1 MPAFTGT
8 LKSNEIFAAL
18 YNMII
23 SQEVFADNIAGTNS
37 ALVDKARVDGGLY
50 GDTKLYYAVDV
61 SKSAPWG
68 NDAEAQ
74 NLLELHRP
82 AAPKQQAITLD
93 QFRQISLT
101 VDEYL
106 SKRAWGTPSAFSQFN
121 SVILGTIRDTKRV
134 YDSTY
139 YNAFFGTDASTKATE
154 NITIDLTTATTGLT
168 GLEKSRMEGTVIAR
182 EVADLIDSLT
192 DVSRDY
198 NDYGFLRSYDEGAIK
213 IVWNKK
219 WLNKL
224 RKVDL
229 PTIFHKDGLID
240 KFGGDSLP
248 ARFFGDVLATS
259 GTVVEGT
266 PVRSLIEK
274 DCANGTHVFPGDL
287 LPVGETYG
295 AKEVYKENP
304 NVLCKVI
311 VKEPPYMS
319 AFEVGTSFF
328 NPKSLTTN
336 HYLTW
341 GYNTLEHFSNY
352 PFITVKVKE

>member
-61 SKSAPWG
+61 TKSAPWG
-68 NDAEAQ
+68 NDAEAK

-139 YNAFFGTDASTKATE
+139 YNAFFGTDASTKETE
-154 NITIDLTTATTGLT
+154 NVTINLVDALEGLN
-168 GLEKSRMEGTVIAR
+168 GLEKARMEATIIAR
-182 EVADLIDSLT
+182 DIADLIDNLT

-198 NDYGFLRSYDEGAIK
+198 NDYGFLRSYDESSIK

-248 ARFFGDVLATS
+248 ARYFGEVTTTS
-259 GTVVEGT
+259 GTVEPGSNR
-266 PVRSLIEK
+266 RSLIEK

-287 LPVGETYG
+287 LPAGETFKPGETYV
-295 AKEVYKENP
+295 ADESIV
-304 NVLCKVI
+304 CKVI
-311 VKEPPYMS
+311 VKLPPYMS

-352 PFITVKVKE
+352 PMITVKTM